1 MGRYRTLR
9 VTREMVSERTQTGL
23 SRSRNNNVIFTV
35 QTYSC
40 TPNVPDRPERIPRR
54 LSMIVSNRLNLNINN
69 YYKAKIVIP
78 SGGWLRWSGK
88 CTRTK
93 TGVEREWNET
103 LTGMERK
110 LMGRWR
116 DVDG

>member
-1 MGRYRTLR
+1 M
-9 VTREMVSERTQTGL
+9 
-23 SRSRNNNVIFTV
+23 
-35 QTYSC
+35 C
-40 TPNVPDRPERIPRR
+40 
-54 LSMIVSNRLNLNINN
+54 
-69 YYKAKIVIP
+69 
-78 SGGWLRWSGK
+78 K

-116 DVDG
+116 DLGRLVDGKGNVVGLCGLKVGMWTERDGTR

>member
-1 MGRYRTLR
+1 
-9 VTREMVSERTQTGL
+9 MVSEITQTRL

-40 TPNVPDRPERIPRR
+40 PPNIHDRPERIPRR
-54 LSMIVSNRLNLNINN
+54 LSMIVSNLNLNINN
-69 YYKAKIVIP
+69 CYKAKIVIP
-78 SGGWLRWSGK
+78 PGGWLRWSGK

-103 LTGMERK
+103 LTGTERK